1 MMVQKALGHAG
12 DPSDL
17 LPHWCSI
24 SLSETND
31 MAKPLEE
38 PVSAVVLT
46 GDRQVEELE

>member
-1 MMVQKALGHAG
+1 MQGT
-12 DPSDL
+12 PQIFPP
-17 LPHWCSI
+17 PHWCSI

-38 PVSAVVLT
+38 PVSVAVLT